1 MYRVVR
7 RFTDLQDGGRPYE
20 VGSRYPRTGVKVTK
34 ERLEELSSDR
44 NRRGVALI
52 INETPEKASPEAEKG
67 IGEAETGVNP
77 PKTSE
82 AKEKPRKGQR
92 KNA

>member
-20 VGSRYPRTGVKVTK
+20 VGSRYPKAGVKVTK

-44 NRRGVALI
+44 NKRGVALI
-52 INETPEKASPEAEKG
+52 VEEAHEKASPEAEEG
-67 IGEAETGVNP
+67 IGEAGTGVNP

-82 AKEKPRKGQR
+82 VKEKPRKGQR